1 MFINKHK
8 TQLNGLFTEQFCIQK
23 EFTTWNVPT
32 EELNKCPPI
41 FLLLARKHYGQPVI
55 CVPKLK
61 PLTAINELKIIIF
74 VLNDLSVL
82 VYILKKNH
90 CHVFEQH
97 FSSQ

>member
-1 MFINKHK
+1 MGFSQNGFVYRKNS
-8 TQLNGLFTEQFCIQK
+8 QLGMSPLKSQTNALK
-23 EFTTWNVPT
+23 
-32 EELNKCPPI
+32 I

-82 VYILKKNH
+82 VYILKKKIIVMCLNNIFH
-90 CHVFEQH
+90 P
-97 FSSQ
+97 SNNKI

>member
-1 MFINKHK
+1 MGFSQNGFVYRKNS
-8 TQLNGLFTEQFCIQK
+8 QLGMSPLKSQTNALK
-23 EFTTWNVPT
+23 
-32 EELNKCPPI
+32 I

-74 VLNDLSVL
+74 ALNYLSVL
-82 VYILKKNH
+82 VYILKKTIH
-90 CHVFEQH
+90 CYVFEQH